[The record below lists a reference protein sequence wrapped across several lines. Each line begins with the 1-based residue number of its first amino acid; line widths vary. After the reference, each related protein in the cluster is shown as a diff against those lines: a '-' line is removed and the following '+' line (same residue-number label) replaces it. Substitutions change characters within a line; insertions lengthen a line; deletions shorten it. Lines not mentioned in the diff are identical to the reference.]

1 LIGYQPVPD
10 VDKEQAPALPRTWA
24 MLELEVELI
33 KGL

>member
-10 VDKEQAPALPRTWA
+10 VVKEQAPALPRIEA
-24 MLELEVELI
+24 MLELEVELT